1 MAGNFILEISDFETP
16 PVAAVLTLPAEFA
29 FLQIGLRSS
38 RKTNEEREQ
47 EIAQTMARL
56 FGSAKTFPPLEASAG
71 SNFKRWRNHGKQLF
85 SGGTGASGLS
95 VHLRVPI
102 SETTP
107 DIRTCAALMQ
117 RFLNAFDFGKV
128 ECTPG
133 EVSLEISN
141 PERFR
146 TDVLKVIQAEC
157 ARCQDVFGTGSKIHL
172 QINGLANHVKYV
184 QTDATTLALYIDHSL
199 SIHTD

>member
-1 MAGNFILEISDFETP
+1 MAGNFILEIRDSELP
-16 PVAAVLTLPAEFA
+16 PVAAFLALPAEFA
-29 FLQIGLRSS
+29 FLPVSLRSN

-47 EIAQTMARL
+47 EINQTIARL
-56 FGSAKTFPPLEASAG
+56 FGSAKSFPPLEASAG
-71 SNFKRWRNHGKQLF
+71 SHFRRARNHGKQLF
-85 SGGTGASGLS
+85 SSGTGSSGLS
-95 VHLRVPI
+95 VHLKVPI

-107 DIRTCAALMQ
+107 DLHACATLMQ

-128 ECTPG
+128 ECYPG

-141 PERFR
+141 PEQHR
-146 TDVLKVIQAEC
+146 TEVLKEIQAEC
-157 ARCQDVFGTGSKIHL
+157 RRCQEVFGTGSKIHL

-184 QTDATTLALYIDHSL
+184 QTDAATLALYIDHSL